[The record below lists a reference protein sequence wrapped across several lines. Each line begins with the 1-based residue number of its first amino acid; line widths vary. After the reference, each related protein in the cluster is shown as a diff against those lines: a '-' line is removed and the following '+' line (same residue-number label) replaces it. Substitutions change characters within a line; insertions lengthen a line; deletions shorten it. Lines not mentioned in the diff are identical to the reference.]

1 MQPETRAVDGAG
13 SASPATPSL
22 ADEAAAE
29 AAPSGAAEAAAPDG
43 SALPADALTGAAG
56 FDSTAL
62 WMGLAIVL
70 LLGVSAFFSGSE
82 TALTAASR
90 AKLHGAAEKGDRSA
104 LTALRLKEDGER
116 LIGSILLGNN
126 LANILATS
134 LATIFFTLLVGES
147 GVAVATLAMTALV
160 VVFAEIA
167 PKTYAITAPESAATL
182 VARPIGAVVRVFAP
196 VVAGTTILVRVFL
209 SLFGVKTDPG
219 AHVLAL
225 EEIRGAIDLHHY
237 EGAVEKDE
245 RDRLLAALDLRNREV
260 SEVMRHR
267 RSIQTLDADL
277 PPAEILEFC
286 LSSPHTRIPVW
297 RDNPENIV
305 GVIHAKDLLR
315 AVHKLTEAG
324 EAEGEGEGGWAGIE
338 RLDVA
343 EVAMEP
349 WFVPDTTS
357 LDEQLRAFL
366 KRRSHFALVV
376 DEYGALQG
384 LITLEDILEEIVGD
398 IADEH
403 DVEVE
408 GLSRHPDGSVVL
420 DGATTIRD
428 LNRAMDWSLPDEEAN
443 TVAGLVI
450 HEAQTIPAA
459 GQIFSFHGFRFEVL
473 ERRRN
478 QITRLRVKRLV

>member
-1 MQPETRAVDGAG
+1 MHPETRAEPGAG
-13 SASPATPSL
+13 SAAEGLGPSDPAIL
-22 ADEAAAE
+22 AAA
-29 AAPSGAAEAAAPDG
+29 ADMPAGVDLSTVAMGVAIL
-43 SALPADALTGAAG
+43 ALLC
-56 FDSTAL
+56 
-62 WMGLAIVL
+62 
-70 LLGVSAFFSGSE
+70 VSAFFSGSE

-90 AKLHGAAEKGDRSA
+90 VKLHARADKGDRA
-104 LTALRLKEDGER
+104 AETALSLKEDGER
-116 LIGSILLGNN
+116 LIGAILLGNN
-126 LANILATS
+126 AANILATS
-134 LATIFFTLLVGES
+134 LATIFFTALAGES

-167 PKTYAITAPESAATL
+167 PKNFAISAPEEAATL
-182 VARPIGAVVRVFAP
+182 VSRPIAAVVRVLAP
-196 VVAGTTILVRVFL
+196 VVAATTVLVRAFL
-209 SLFGVKTDPG
+209 RLFGVRTDPD
-219 AHVLAL
+219 AHVLAA
-225 EEIRGAIDLHHY
+225 EEIKGAIDLHHS

-267 RSIQTLDADL
+267 RGIQTLDADL
-277 PPAEILEFC
+277 PPAEILAFC
-286 LSSPHTRIPVW
+286 LESPHTRIPVW
-297 RDNPENIV
+297 RDDPENIV

-315 AVHKLTEAG
+315 AVHRLTG
-324 EAEGEGEGGWAGIE
+324 EEGWSGIE
-338 RLDVA
+338 RLDVD

-366 KRRSHFALVV
+366 TRRSHFALVV

-408 GLSRHPDGSVVL
+408 GLARLPDGTVVL

-428 LNRAMDWSLPDEEAN
+428 LNRALDWDLPDDEAN

-459 GQIFSFHGFRFEVL
+459 GQIFSFHGVRFEVL

-478 QITRLRVKRLV
+478 QITRLKVKRLA